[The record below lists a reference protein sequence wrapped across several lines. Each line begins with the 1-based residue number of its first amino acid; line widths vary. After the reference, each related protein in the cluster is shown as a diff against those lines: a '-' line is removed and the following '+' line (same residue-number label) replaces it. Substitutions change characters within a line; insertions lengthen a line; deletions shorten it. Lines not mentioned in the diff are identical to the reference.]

1 MKPFWRTFWAS
12 SLSSLMI
19 GLALFLFI
27 LSIVIGLASSFDR
40 KPFKVEKNAI
50 LHLKLDES
58 ISEVSYA
65 DFNPNSPGLITK
77 QFGLN
82 ELKRGLKEAE
92 KDENIRGI
100 LLNID
105 NLSSGMASTE
115 EIRNSLLNFKEQ
127 SGKFIYSYSE
137 TYSQSAYYLSSVA
150 DEVFLYPTGM
160 LDFRGL
166 GVELMFFKGAIDKL
180 GIDVQIIRGSNN
192 KFKSAVEPFL
202 YSQMSDENRE
212 QVMTYLNSLWSNM
225 LSKIKSSR
233 NISIEQMNEIAD
245 SIHIRNA
252 SSAVEFQLVDRLIY
266 EDELHSLLKTKTDTP
281 DDDELNLVPFSKY
294 CKSKSQEDK
303 MNFDNESNSG
313 NIAIVYAVGD
323 IVSGEGE
330 RNQIGSEK
338 IAGAIQE
345 ARLND
350 EVKAIVLRVN
360 SPGGSALA
368 SDVIWR
374 EVILAKEAKPF
385 IVSMGDVAASG
396 GYYISCGADWIFA
409 QPNTI
414 TGSIGVF
421 GMIPNVGPM
430 LEDKL
435 GITFDRAQTNN
446 HSLLSFTKGLSE
458 MEKSIIQSEIDVIYN
473 DFITKVA
480 DGRDGLKVEDVD
492 AIGQGRVWSG
502 TDAIRLG
509 LIDELGGIDDAIN
522 YAAEK
527 AGIENEE
534 IKIIS
539 LPNYK
544 EDELMAIL
552 DLIDSKDVSLKTNN
566 TKVFEEITGQ
576 LDFLSNFKN
585 ADRVQARLPFSLV
598 IK

>member
-92 KDENIRGI
+92 KDENIKGI

-115 EIRNSLLNFKEQ
+115 EIRNALLNFKEQ

-212 QVMTYLNSLWSNM
+212 QIMTYLNSLWSNM

-303 MNFDNESNSG
+303 MDFDNESNSG

-473 DFITKVA
+473 DFINKVA

-522 YAAEK
+522 YAA
-527 AGIENEE
+527 
-534 IKIIS
+534 
-539 LPNYK
+539 
-544 EDELMAIL
+544 
-552 DLIDSKDVSLKTNN
+552 
-566 TKVFEEITGQ
+566 
-576 LDFLSNFKN
+576 
-585 ADRVQARLPFSLV
+585 
-598 IK
+598 